1 MTRGEPEDLLE
12 RVAAGDRA
20 ALVVL
25 YDGVSGTLM
34 AVALRVTGSRAEAEE
49 VVQDAFMRAW
59 REAGSFDRGRGSA
72 LAWLVTLTRNRAI
85 DVVRSRKR
93 RATHEDESAETESR
107 EPTVTPEGAVA
118 DAERAAAVRLALETL
133 RPEQRAVLDLAY
145 FSGLSH
151 SEIAER
157 LDQPL
162 GTVKTRI
169 LQAVR
174 HLREHLGR
182 HAPPPGS
189 D

>member
-12 RVAAGDRA
+12 RVAAGDHA
-20 ALVVL
+20 ALIVL
-25 YDGVSGTLM
+25 YDGVSTTLM
-34 AVALRVTGSRAEAEE
+34 AVALRVTGSCAEAEE
-49 VVQDAFMRAW
+49 VVQDAFMRTW
-59 REAGSFDRGRGSA
+59 REASSFDRGRGSA

-93 RATHEDESAETESR
+93 RATHEHESAEAEPR

-118 DAERAAAVRLALETL
+118 NAERAAAVRLAMETL

-174 HLREHLGR
+174 HLRERLDR
-182 HAPPPGS
+182 HAPPAGR